1 MQHTFHDEDIAFRKL
16 VTNTNHGILEM
27 SISIVHEQ
35 YGVDKS
41 KWKDFFLM
49 WSFMLNVC
57 GFEFTQHR
65 FFVQLHFR
73 FVSLKHFI
81 IYHHIV
87 FVSTD

>member
-1 MQHTFHDEDIAFRKL
+1 MQHTFHDEDIACRKL
-16 VTNTNHGILEM
+16 VTNTNHGRLEM

-57 GFEFTQHR
+57 GFEFAQYR
-65 FFVQLHFR
+65 FFCAVTLQVCKPKTFHHLPPYSFR
-73 FVSLKHFI
+73 F
-81 IYHHIV
+81 Y
-87 FVSTD
+87 